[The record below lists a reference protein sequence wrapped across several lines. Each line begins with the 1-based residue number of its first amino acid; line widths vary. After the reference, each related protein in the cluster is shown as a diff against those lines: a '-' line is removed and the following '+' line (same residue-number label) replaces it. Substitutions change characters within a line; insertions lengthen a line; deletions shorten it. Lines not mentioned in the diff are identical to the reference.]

1 MKARSHEL
9 NFQGELLGR
18 GFWLYVWDI
27 TTPEKRHLHYVGRTG
42 DSSSNNAQSPF
53 NRMGQH
59 LGSNPKNNVLRRKL
73 KSKDIDP
80 ERCLFRLVA
89 YGPILPE
96 AASHEGH
103 MKSRDRIAAMEK
115 ALAQGL
121 TEAGYEVM
129 NTVHCLADL
138 DVAAFAAVR
147 DGFVGYFRN
156 LARANGRS

>member
-1 MKARSHEL
+1 MKATAHEL
-9 NFQGELLGR
+9 NFHGELLDR

-59 LGSNPKNNVLRRKL
+59 LGFNARNNVLRRSL

-80 ERCLFRLVA
+80 GSCLFRLVA

-96 AASHEGH
+96 ATSQEEHTR
-103 MKSRDRIAAMEK
+103 SRDRIAAMER
-115 ALAQGL
+115 ALAL
-121 TEAGYEVM
+121 ALVEAGYEVM
-129 NTVHCLADL
+129 NTVHCRAHL
-138 DVAAFAAVR
+138 DAAAFGVVRSGFAA
-147 DGFVGYFRN
+147 YFRN
-156 LARANGRS
+156 LTGESGNS